1 MLPEFL
7 LLFQETAQ
15 APTFRNSLSGLLSVQ
30 EPCRDLLFFFS
41 SVGPVFLAKLLFF
54 LLLLLGLLL
63 PPSSYAWLLSS
74 RSEQLAALPS
84 VASFPVFEA
93 VFAFLRLL
101 QARCLTSLPPPWV
114 SGALLLESLLVSEQ
128 VPLPSFQPPI
138 SAFEGP
144 LPDHSGRQGLMGLSP
159 LW

>member
-1 MLPEFL
+1 MLPEFQ

-15 APTFRNSLSGLLSVQ
+15 APTFRNSLSGPLSVQ
-30 EPCRDLLFFFS
+30 EPCRDFLFFFS
-41 SVGPVFLAKLLFF
+41 LVGPVFLAKLLFC

-84 VASFPVFEA
+84 VASFLVFEA
-93 VFAFLRLL
+93 VLPFLRLL
-101 QARCLTSLPPPWV
+101 QVRCLTSLPPLWV
-114 SGALLLESLLVSEQ
+114 SGALRLESLLVVQ
-128 VPLPSFQPPI
+128 VPLLSFQPPI